1 MQQSTFWRICLRV
14 GQMMSPSDV
23 RRRKKPAAAIRE
35 RRMSPDAPSQPMLDP
50 VDEASNE
57 SFPAS
62 DPPSWT
68 GITGVGA
75 PRRKADVAIE

>member
-1 MQQSTFWRICLRV
+1 MMS
-14 GQMMSPSDV
+14 QMMSPSDV
-23 RRRKKPAAAIRE
+23 RRRKKPTAAMSE
-35 RRMSPDAPSQPMLDP
+35 RRMSPDAPFQPMLDP
-50 VDEASNE
+50 VDETLNE

-75 PRRKADVAIE
+75 PRRKADAAIE